1 MGRDLTGLTVYTD
14 QGTVE
19 INLENK
25 KYVPLK
31 TAENKVS
38 VTAPELDATE
48 TTYSIENLL
57 FENYEVSVT
66 DSDDKEVK
74 GFTVDKGTKT
84 ITWSDTVAAGDYK
97 LVFKDQEGK
106 YAPVTASFTIK
117 TGSVYVMM
125 NIPYDDFYKAELS
138 DTEETVDAVTSATK
152 KKAVNKTFVSGS
164 YHTTSDENV
173 KIKGVT
179 YPVKVD
185 PEYLKAN
192 AEKYTEVA
200 SEDALFESD
209 DYSYVLLSEVPSYY
223 KTLDTADGTFEEI
236 TTNLQGESI
245 ENVTAALETNG
256 HHCAYELA
264 LDEDS
269 LKDSVLLKDETVVYG
284 AVLHTEDDK
293 EFALRHLENIWFNTE
308 LGWDND
314 QDGYYNGLVGQKID
328 SIIYYTSE
336 GEVTVTL
343 SAPVKVTEKIDV
355 EITVDSAKAS
365 AGAEGTA
372 VTGLENLPEDFTE
385 DFELNTSD
393 GTAVE
398 GFNVKTDMDD
408 EKTILTWS
416 DTLQAGNY
424 VLTVKDISGKYAP
437 VIAEFTLFSA
447 AKSVEIK
454 DNKIIIYGS
463 DDSDITSEE
472 LEAYRNAVSEVY
484 VNGEGLWGINGNE
497 LIEEDGSINFDAQR
511 TFHGQ
516 TSAVFAD
523 GVNNDYKLQL
533 KADGYPETD
542 TVYVGKSYRPNTVVE
557 TEATVTDLY
566 NSDDPWF
573 DDYIAKVKVTVNAN
587 GEVVSVE
594 DNNTAYGTNKNF
606 WNKAK
611 DKFSIFA
618 GATADTIGDVS
629 VDITSGATC
638 SLTAVKTA
646 VAEAL
651 GAEYNNAIAL
661 VDVTEAADPAAVKL
675 YMDEDLVKTVKVE
688 KDELEEPDHFEI
700 LDVVLDPEYEENWKE
715 LTLVVVD
722 IDDKELESTTEVVD
736 DRFTVT
742 LADGRV
748 ITISFNFGTEEE
760 VKTDEVVTDAEVT
773 DATGNTTDQTE
784 AGTETTEEEK
794 KETGSEETTD
804 QSEKEEN
811 AEDSSKDNNSSDEA
825 KDKTDEAG
833 DKSDEAED
841 KSDEVEDKTD
851 ETEDK
856 SDEAEDKT
864 NEAEDKSDEAEDKS
878 DEVEDKTDENEDKS
892 DAAEDKNAESE
903 EKTDEAKTETGKTED
918 QSESQDQDKT
928 SDSSD
933 NKENAEKVS
942 EAGETTQKTDVEETD
957 TLKKD
962 E

>member
-1 MGRDLTGLTVYTD
+1 M
-14 QGTVE
+14 
-19 INLENK
+19 
-25 KYVPLK
+25 
-31 TAENKVS
+31 
-38 VTAPELDATE
+38 
-48 TTYSIENLL
+48 
-57 FENYEVSVT
+57 
-66 DSDDKEVK
+66 
-74 GFTVDKGTKT
+74 
-84 ITWSDTVAAGDYK
+84 
-97 LVFKDQEGK
+97 
-106 YAPVTASFTIK
+106 
-117 TGSVYVMM
+117 
-125 NIPYDDFYKAELS
+125 
-138 DTEETVDAVTSATK
+138 
-152 KKAVNKTFVSGS
+152 
-164 YHTTSDENV
+164 
-173 KIKGVT
+173 
-179 YPVKVD
+179 
-185 PEYLKAN
+185 
-192 AEKYTEVA
+192 
-200 SEDALFESD
+200 
-209 DYSYVLLSEVPSYY
+209 
-223 KTLDTADGTFEEI
+223 
-236 TTNLQGESI
+236 
-245 ENVTAALETNG
+245 
-256 HHCAYELA
+256 
-264 LDEDS
+264 
-269 LKDSVLLKDETVVYG
+269 
-284 AVLHTEDDK
+284 
-293 EFALRHLENIWFNTE
+293 
-308 LGWDND
+308 
-314 QDGYYNGLVGQKID
+314 
-328 SIIYYTSE
+328 
-336 GEVTVTL
+336 
-343 SAPVKVTEKIDV
+343 
-355 EITVDSAKAS
+355 
-365 AGAEGTA
+365 
-372 VTGLENLPEDFTE
+372 
-385 DFELNTSD
+385 
-393 GTAVE
+393 
-398 GFNVKTDMDD
+398 
-408 EKTILTWS
+408 
-416 DTLQAGNY
+416 
-424 VLTVKDISGKYAP
+424 
-437 VIAEFTLFSA
+437 
-447 AKSVEIK
+447 
-454 DNKIIIYGS
+454 
-463 DDSDITSEE
+463 
-472 LEAYRNAVSEVY
+472 
-484 VNGEGLWGINGNE
+484 
-497 LIEEDGSINFDAQR
+497 
-511 TFHGQ
+511 
-516 TSAVFAD
+516 FAD

-542 TVYVGKSYRPNTVVE
+542 TVYVGKNYRPNTVVE

-773 DATGNTTDQTE
+773 DTTGNTTDQTE